1 MDRRA
6 GFTLIE
12 MLVVLAI
19 LAIATVALVH
29 VSRGEPDRSA
39 RAFAVHLRAA
49 RLQAVVGGRAVAAFG
64 TCSAHGFVAGGG
76 VSIVLPPR
84 GLQFTP
90 EGLPR
95 TCAGAA
101 VANATIELAH
111 RGRRAA
117 VIVASLGR
125 VRWEPR

>member
-1 MDRRA
+1 MSHRS
-6 GFTLIE
+6 GFTLFE
-12 MLVVLAI
+12 ALVVLAI
-19 LAIATVALVH
+19 LAIATVAMIWFP
-29 VSRGEPDRSA
+29 RQEPNRSA
-39 RAFAVHLRAA
+39 RALAVHLRAA
-49 RLQAVVGGRAVAAFG
+49 RLQAVVGGRSVGALGACSLQGFAA
-64 TCSAHGFVAGGG
+64 AGG
-76 VSIVLPPR
+76 VSVGLPPR
-84 GLQFTP
+84 GLQFTH
-90 EGLPR
+90 EGMPR